1 MKVSNFPS
9 KEELIPFIKRTF
21 FWKYDDVL
29 LIKRGGNNIVPLKK
43 YNWGSH
49 FSFGI
54 RRLDA
59 GNKAKTPKEAVKYAL
74 RYRNKMPHFKAIVI
88 KSERKVYVGGRT
100 IYPLEYY
107 AKLLRQENIK
117 KLTI

>member
-1 MKVSNFPS
+1 MKVSDFPS

-21 FWKYDDVL
+21 LYKYDDVL

-54 RRLDA
+54 RGLDA
-59 GNKAKTPKEAVKYAL
+59 GHRAKTPKEAVRFAL
-74 RYRNKMPHFKAIVI
+74 RYRKEMPYFKAIVI
-88 KSERKVYVGGRT
+88 KPEGKVYVGERT
-100 IYPLEYY
+100 TYPLEYY
-107 AKLLRQENIK
+107 TKLLRQENIK

>member
-21 FWKYDDVL
+21 FWKYQNIL

-43 YNWGSH
+43 YCGPS

-54 RRLDA
+54 RRFDS
-59 GNKAKTPKEAVKYAL
+59 NNRAKTPKEAVKYAL
-74 RYRNKMPHFKAIVI
+74 RYRNEMPDFKAIVI